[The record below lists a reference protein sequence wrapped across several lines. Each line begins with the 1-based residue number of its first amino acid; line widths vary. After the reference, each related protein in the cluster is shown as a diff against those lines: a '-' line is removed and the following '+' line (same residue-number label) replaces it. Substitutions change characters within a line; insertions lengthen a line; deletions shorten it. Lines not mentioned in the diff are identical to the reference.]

1 MRVVLLRENLLIS
14 AVDYRG
20 GAKSVLTLAVTSSA
34 FCNGVRR
41 RQHCLHEILDCE
53 STVH

>member
-1 MRVVLLRENLLIS
+1 MRVVLLRENLVIS

-20 GAKSVLTLAVTSSA
+20 GAKRVLTLAVTSSA
-34 FCNGVRR
+34 FWNGVHR
-41 RQHCLHEILDCE
+41 RQHCLPEILECE